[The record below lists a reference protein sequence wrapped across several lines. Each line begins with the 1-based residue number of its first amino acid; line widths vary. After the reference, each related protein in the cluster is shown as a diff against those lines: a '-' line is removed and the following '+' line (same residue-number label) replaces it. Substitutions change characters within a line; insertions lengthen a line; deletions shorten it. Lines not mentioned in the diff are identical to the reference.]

1 MSLLSTALVKKD
13 QAQKRRIECS
23 FPWGLNPS
31 SDSQFSGLP
40 ALPST
45 PHPNRVLP
53 GSSPDGL
60 SDTLRSELVS
70 QMESLFSSSPTGP
83 ASDGL
88 PTVPVQHSSL
98 SLYPEVSH
106 GRSAGWCPCENLR
119 CLAHMVPIQGGEA
132 GGKLLARTAGSFVEP
147 VGSRSLCAYAE
158 APETV
163 QTIQRYRVLVMALLL
178 PLPGYP
184 LCRHRT
190 FLTAKGTDGEI
201 DPEEQDWARSTL
213 SSEEAPGSHVSLN
226 GVKLLIILG

>member
-13 QAQKRRIECS
+13 QAQKRKIECS

-119 CLAHMVPIQGGEA
+119 CLAHMVPIQGGRRVGNCWPGQPVPSSSQWA
-132 GGKLLARTAGSFVEP
+132 HGPFVLTL
-147 VGSRSLCAYAE
+147 RL
-158 APETV
+158 
-163 QTIQRYRVLVMALLL
+163 QRQFKQYRDTE
-178 PLPGYP
+178 
-184 LCRHRT
+184 C
-190 FLTAKGTDGEI
+190 
-201 DPEEQDWARSTL
+201 W
-213 SSEEAPGSHVSLN
+213 
-226 GVKLLIILG
+226 